1 MSTRRNFI
9 KKSTALGLAVSAIP
23 GIAWSQRVGSQ
34 PKVLILGDSI
44 SIGYYPLVKDLM
56 KGKADVMRPFKA
68 NKSAENCQGTTY
80 GIQHIDRW
88 IGNTKWDVIHFNFGL
103 HDLKHV
109 DPMTGKNSDSA
120 KDPRQA
126 EPKKY
131 KRNLKIITK
140 KLLDTKAKLIY
151 ATTTPYPKEVG
162 GPVRVYGDA
171 EKYNKMAKK
180 IMKKYDIPVNDLYSF
195 VLPQM
200 TELQRTNN
208 VHFSKKGNRAL
219 AEEVVKQISAYI

>member
-23 GIAWSQRVGSQ
+23 GIAWSQCVGSQ

-44 SIGYYPLVKDLM
+44 SIGYYPLVKELM
-56 KGKADVMRPFKA
+56 KGKAEVTRPF
-68 NKSAENCQGTTY
+68 NESGSPENCQGTTN
-80 GIQHIDRW
+80 GIANIERW
-88 IGNTKWDVIHFNFGL
+88 IGDTRWDVIHFNFGL

-109 DPMTGKNSDSA
+109 DPETGKNSDNA

-126 EPKKY
+126 EPKLY
-131 KRNLKIITK
+131 KRNLKVITQ

-171 EKYNKMAKK
+171 EKYNKIARK
-180 IMKKYDIPVNDLYSF
+180 IMKKYNIPVNDLYSF

-200 TELQRTNN
+200 TILQRPNN
-208 VHFSKKGNRAL
+208 VHFTEKGSSIL
-219 AEEVVKQISAYI
+219 AERVVKQISAYL